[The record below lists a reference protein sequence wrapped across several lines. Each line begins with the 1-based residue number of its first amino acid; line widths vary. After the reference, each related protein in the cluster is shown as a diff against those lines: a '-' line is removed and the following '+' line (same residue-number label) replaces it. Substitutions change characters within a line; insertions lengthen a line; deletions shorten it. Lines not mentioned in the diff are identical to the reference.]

1 MHVCI
6 TLRFA
11 GTRYHGFQV
20 QKNALSVCE
29 VLQNALES
37 LYGVRPPVKGC
48 SRTDSGVHALGYCV
62 SYTQPKPIP
71 PRKLPLAVNRFL
83 PDDVRVTEAHRVP
96 EDFHARYSAKSKEY
110 IYRIHNS
117 AVADPFQNGLCWRF
131 PGPLDAGRMERAAQ
145 YLVGKHD
152 FVSFM
157 SSGSDIADTVRTV
170 YFAHVRR
177 EGDDITFH
185 VCADGYLYNMVRIF
199 VGTLVEAGAG
209 RMPPERVRDILEE
222 KKRSLAGYLRRRGFS
237 FLQGELLRRSRQ
249 RTGRAGNNGETGI
262 TKRKREYTIYGTDA
276 TRTRRAR
283 TGEYNSA
290 EARRPCAEWQCVPMR
305 ASRAPSK
312 SRRPARARAA
322 SEQRGTY

>member
-29 VLQNALES
+29 VLQNALEQ

-62 SYTQPKPIP
+62 SYTQPKPIE

-83 PDDVRVTEAHRVP
+83 PDDVRVTAAREVP
-96 EDFHARYSAKSKEY
+96 QDFHARYSANSKEY

-117 AVADPFQNGLCWRF
+117 AVADPFQNGLCWRVT
-131 PGPLDAGRMERAAQ
+131 GPLDADRMERAAQ
-145 YLVGKHD
+145 YLVGRHD
-152 FVSFM
+152 FAAFM
-157 SSGSDIADTVRTV
+157 SAGSHITDTVRTV
-170 YFAHVRR
+170 HFARVRR
-177 EGDDITFH
+177 AGDDITFH

-209 RMPPERVRDILEE
+209 RMPPERMRDVIEG
-222 KKRSLAGYLRRRGFS
+222 KNRALAGDTAPAQGL
-237 FLQGELLRRSRQ
+237 FLYRVNYPKAQ
-249 RTGRAGNNGETGI
+249 AGKADGAQDA
-262 TKRKREYTIYGTDA
+262 REI
-276 TRTRRAR
+276 
-283 TGEYNSA
+283 
-290 EARRPCAEWQCVPMR
+290 
-305 ASRAPSK
+305 
-312 SRRPARARAA
+312 
-322 SEQRGTY
+322 